1 MGTVYDVLR
10 SAFSHLLMEYRS
22 QGRFLPSR
30 RGHSSLPISLA
41 TSQISLYAYMKKGSS
56 AHGRA
61 LFDAE
66 CIAHSILDRRL
77 FTSRELAARTWLRPG
92 RREQAH

>member
-1 MGTVYDVLR
+1 MVKTKNDMGTVYDVLR
-10 SAFSHLLMEYRS
+10 SAFSHLQMEYRS
-22 QGRFLPSR
+22 QGRFFPSR
-30 RGHSSLPISLA
+30 RGHSSLPISRAILVM
-41 TSQISLYAYMKKGSS
+41 AYMKKGSS

-77 FTSRELAARTWLRPG
+77 FTSR
-92 RREQAH
+92 